1 MATIVK
7 RIRHGKPV
15 YQVRIRSAAG
25 TASATFDKKA
35 DATEWAA
42 KAETAI
48 RRGTHIEEQ
57 KARTHM
63 VADALDRYLE
73 SPRFKKLAG
82 QVDRKAQ
89 INWWK
94 DQYGSL
100 TLAQFQPDKIAEGR
114 DALTAEGKAPAT
126 VNRYLAALSAAMKN
140 TVRELGWL
148 AVNPVSKVDRL
159 PEDNARERALTGDE
173 RTALLAACRSKDLH
187 DLVLLALCTAGRR
200 GELLGLAWGDVDL
213 KQARAT
219 FRDTKS
225 GETRAVALVE
235 PALSMMKARNKIRHI
250 GSDWVFPSRSDPK
263 QPAKMRGAFENA
275 VQRAKIGDFV
285 FHQLRH
291 SALTMLAE
299 SGATLSE
306 LMAVS
311 GHRTMTMVKRY
322 QHICENHTATVL
334 ERMAEQHLR
343 GAS

>member
-15 YQVRIRSAAG
+15 YQAKVRSAAG
-25 TASATFDKKA
+25 NASATFDKLA
-35 DATEWAA
+35 DAKEWAA
-42 KAETAI
+42 KTETAI

-57 KARTHM
+57 KAKTHT

-82 QVDRKAQ
+82 QIDRKAQ
-89 INWWK
+89 MNWWK
-94 DQYGSL
+94 DQFGTL
-100 TLAQFQPDKIAEGR
+100 TLAQFQPDRIAEGR
-114 DALTAEGKAPAT
+114 DRLTAEGKAPAT

-140 TVRELGWL
+140 TVRELGWI
-148 AVNPVSKVDRL
+148 AVNPVGKVDRL
-159 PEDNARERALTGDE
+159 PEDNARERALTAAE

-213 KQARAT
+213 RAARVT
-219 FRDTKS
+219 FRDTKN

-235 PALSMMKARNKIRHI
+235 PALSMMKARNKVRHI
-250 GSDWVFPSRSDPK
+250 GSDWVFPSRKDPK

-275 VQRAKIGDFV
+275 VQRAGLGDFV

-343 GAS
+343 GA

>member
-1 MATIVK
+1 MGTIVK
-7 RIRHGKPV
+7 RTRHGKPV
-15 YQVRIRSAAG
+15 YQARIRSAAG

-35 DATEWAA
+35 DATDWMA
-42 KAETAI
+42 KTETAI
-48 RRGTHIEEQ
+48 RRGVHFEEQ
-57 KARTHM
+57 KAKIHT
-63 VADALDRYLE
+63 VADALDRYLA
-73 SPRFKKLAG
+73 SPRFQKLAG

-94 DQYGSL
+94 EQYGKL

-126 VNRYLAALSAAMKN
+126 VNRYLAALSAGLKN
-140 TVRELGWL
+140 TVRELGWI
-148 AVNPVSKVDRL
+148 AVNPCSKVDRL
-159 PEDNARERALTGDE
+159 GEDNGRERVLTKAE
-173 RTALLAACRSKDLH
+173 REALLTACRSKDLH
-187 DLVLLALCTAGRR
+187 DLVTLALCTAARR

-213 KQARAT
+213 KAGRLT
-219 FRDTKS
+219 FRDTKN

-235 PALSMMKARNKIRHI
+235 PALGLLKARNKVRHI

-275 VQRAKIGDFV
+275 VKRAGLGDFV

-291 SALTMLAE
+291 TALTMLAE

-311 GHRTMTMVKRY
+311 GHKTLTMVKRY